1 MARDASKTYVE
12 FRKVLSVCGS
22 SAFEALSHVDMKIT
36 DQLLSGIIKK
46 IHELAPTKSCEE

>member
-36 DQLLSGIIKK
+36 DQLLS
-46 IHELAPTKSCEE
+46 APTKSCEE